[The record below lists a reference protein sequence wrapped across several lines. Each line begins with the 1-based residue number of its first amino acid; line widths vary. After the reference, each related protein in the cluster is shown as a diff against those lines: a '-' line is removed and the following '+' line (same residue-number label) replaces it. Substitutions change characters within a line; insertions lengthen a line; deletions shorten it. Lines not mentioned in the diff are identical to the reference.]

1 MHPIQKIVAAQKA
14 GKPKGIY
21 SCCSA
26 NEMVLRAAMQRGKA
40 RNTEVLIESTANQ
53 VNQYGGYTGMKPADF
68 YQYVLKLARE
78 LEFSEKQL
86 ILGGD
91 HLGPLTWSDRNE
103 AEAMGL
109 AEELVYAYVE
119 AGFTKI
125 HLDTSMR
132 LADDSTQ
139 ERLKDET
146 IARRGARLCRAAE
159 DAWERRRQQSPDAQA
174 PVYIIG
180 SEVPIPGGAQ
190 EEEETLAVTTPDDC
204 AHTIQVFHDA
214 FVDMGLS
221 KAWER
226 VVGIV
231 VQPGVEFGDAEIFP
245 YNQEKARDLTQRM
258 KAQPQFVLEGHST
271 DYQTAQCLKEMVEDG
286 IAILK
291 VGPALTFAYREAL
304 LAMEEIEKELLS
316 GQGIFLSDLRQT
328 LEYSMLEQPD
338 NWKKHYHGDGNQV
351 KLARMFSFSD
361 RSRYYLPVPR
371 VEEAIVRLR
380 RNLAGVE
387 IPLTLLSQY
396 LPIQYTRVRNGTLAN
411 RADDLLIDHIGDC
424 IDEYLYATLG

>member
-14 GKPKGIY
+14 GEPRGIY

-26 NEMVLRAAMQRGKA
+26 NEMVLRAALQRGKVK
-40 RNTEVLIESTANQ
+40 NTEVLIEATANQ

-68 YQYVLKLARE
+68 YCYVRKLAKE
-78 LEFSEKQL
+78 MDFPEKNL

-91 HLGPLTWSDRNE
+91 HLGPLTWTDRNE
-103 AEAMGL
+103 TEAMDL
-109 AEELVYAYVE
+109 AEELVRAYAE

-139 ERLKDET
+139 KRLSDET

-159 DAWERRRQQSPDAQA
+159 DAWEQRKLHDPDAQA

-190 EEEETLAVTTPDDC
+190 EAEDALAITRPEDC
-204 AHTIQVFHDA
+204 AHTIQVFQKI
-214 FVDMGLS
+214 FIEMGLS
-221 KAWER
+221 NAWER

-245 YNQEKARDLTQRM
+245 YNREKALELTQSM
-258 KAQPQFVLEGHST
+258 KAMPQFILEGHST
-271 DYQTAQCLKEMVEDG
+271 DYQTAQSLREMVEDG

-328 LEYSMLEQPD
+328 LEYSMLEPAE
-338 NWKKHYHGDGNQV
+338 NWKKHYHGDGNKV

-361 RSRYYLPVPR
+361 RARYYLPVPR
-371 VEEAIVRLR
+371 VEEAVARLR
-380 RNLAGVE
+380 SNLADIE
-387 IPLTLLSQY
+387 IPVTLLSQY
-396 LPIQYTRVRNGTLAN
+396 LPVQYTRVRNGLLAN
-411 RADDLLIDHIGDC
+411 RVDDLLIDHIGDA
-424 IDEYLYATLG
+424 IDDYLYATLG